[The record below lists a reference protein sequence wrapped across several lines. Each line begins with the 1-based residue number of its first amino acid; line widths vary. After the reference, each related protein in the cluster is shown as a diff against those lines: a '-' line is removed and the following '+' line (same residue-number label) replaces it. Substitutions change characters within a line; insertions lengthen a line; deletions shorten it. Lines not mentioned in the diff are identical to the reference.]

1 MIYVGIDVAKD
12 KHECIIIT
20 EENKI
25 VTPCFSFPNTRE
37 GFQRLDREIRS
48 ASQGDYEKIKIGL
61 EATGHY
67 SSNLLSYLVRQNWKT
82 VQLNPLSVANF
93 KKAQS
98 LRRTKTDKNDVRYI
112 AEMMLSDRNKP
123 YQEQE
128 YHICVLKSITR
139 AWYRISKE
147 LQHIKGR
154 FRRSLHLL
162 FPEYPKL
169 FGVLYR
175 GAALDLLAEYP
186 SAKDIAELHLTTL
199 TNFLKSHTHGVLGRE
214 KAILLKETA
223 KNSIAQYSEGDAIE
237 LKMLAQRILFMQNQR
252 KELDKKIDEIM
263 TKIKSP
269 ITTMP
274 GIGNYIGAVI
284 LAEIG
289 DINNFETPAK
299 LQAYAGVDPA
309 IYQSGTYTAA
319 NTAMVKKRLCI
330 FKTCVV
336 FSDLYGKLCEQFFC
350 KICGKEKGTRETP
363 LRSDGA
369 CNEEN
374 DTSCFLR
381 IKEWKSLRRPDH
393 LISE

>member
-1 MIYVGIDVAKD
+1 MIYLGIDVAKD
-12 KHECIIIT
+12 KHECMIIT
-20 EENKI
+20 DENKI

-37 GFQRLDREIRS
+37 GFQRLDKEIRM
-48 ASQGDYEKIKIGL
+48 ASQGEYEKVKIGL

-67 SSNLLSYLVRQNWKT
+67 SSNLLTYLVRENWKV

-128 YHICVLKSITR
+128 YHISVLKSITR
-139 AWYRISKE
+139 ARYRISKE

-175 GAALDLLAEYP
+175 GAALNLLAEYP

-223 KNSIAQYSEGDAIE
+223 KNSIAYYSEGDALE

-263 TKIKSP
+263 TKINSP
-269 ITTMP
+269 ITTIP

-299 LQAYAGVDPA
+299 LQAYAGADPA

-319 NTAMVKKRLCI
+319 NTAMVKRGSAYLRHALYLATCMASFADNSFARYAAKKKAQGKHHYVAMAHVMKKMIRVI
-330 FKTCVV
+330 FCVLN
-336 FSDLYGKLCEQFFC
+336 SGKDYVEPT
-350 KICGKEKGTRETP
+350 I
-363 LRSDGA
+363 
-369 CNEEN
+369 
-374 DTSCFLR
+374 
-381 IKEWKSLRRPDH
+381 
-393 LISE
+393 